1 MVSSLHSRLIVDEL
15 RLSRCSGFRTKTSN
29 QPRRSSLNGN
39 DVMTDSLDQ
48 AKARLATSFGFKDVR
63 PEDKP
68 KMIEQVFERVAT
80 RYDLMNDLMSGGIH
94 RLWKDT
100 LISHLAP
107 QPGMQIVDVAGG
119 TGDIAFR
126 VLDRLRTRRSAS
138 PSVLVCDVNPAM
150 LGVGRDRA
158 IDRNELTAIDWVCAD
173 AERLPLPDGCMDAY
187 TIAFGI
193 RNVTHV
199 EKALFEAR
207 RVLKPGGRFLC
218 LEFSALKWEVLKPVY
233 DVYSFKVVPWLGE
246 KVANDRESYAYLVES
261 IRRFPDQ
268 LTFGQMI
275 EEAGLAR
282 VTCTNLTGGVAALH
296 SAWRI

>member
-1 MVSSLHSRLIVDEL
+1 MNGEDLMTNSVDEA
-15 RLSRCSGFRTKTSN
+15 KT
-29 QPRRSSLNGN
+29 
-39 DVMTDSLDQ
+39 
-48 AKARLATSFGFKDVR
+48 RLATSFGFKDVR

-107 QPGMQIVDVAGG
+107 QPGMDIVDVAGG

-126 VLDRLRTRRSAS
+126 ILDRMRARRCTH
-138 PSVLVCDVNPAM
+138 PSVLVCDINPAM

-158 IDRNELTAIDWVCAD
+158 IDRNELEAIDWVCAD
-173 AERLPLPDGCMDAY
+173 AETLPLPDSSMDAY
-187 TIAFGI
+187 AIAFGI
-193 RNVTHV
+193 RNVTHI
-199 EKALFEAR
+199 ERALTEAK

-218 LEFSALKWEVLKPVY
+218 LEFSSLTWETLKPVY
-233 DVYSFKVVPWLGE
+233 DAYSFKIVPWLGE
-246 KVANDRESYAYLVES
+246 KVADDRQSYEYLVES

-268 LTFGQMI
+268 TTFSRMI
-275 EEAGLAR
+275 VEAGLSR
-282 VTCTNLTGGVAALH
+282 VACKNLTGGVAALH